1 MNRARTLA
9 LLLLVAT
16 GCGDDG
22 APPRRPLGLT
32 QATAPEPAGQRA
44 EALPAAQDE
53 EKLVHAHHL
62 IAVTGD
68 MGRARQLLTEVLER
82 FTTRRTLRARAAL
95 QLAELA
101 EITGDRRGALVYL
114 ERTKAVIGQGHPLA
128 LEADDRRARILTA
141 TPLADVRGPVPGS
154 VVLKQEPT
162 QVAAAFRQAEKLLAR
177 YHRVV
182 VAPELENINEVLRT
196 KRRALAV
203 AAAAYQKVD
212 AESTGA
218 GKAAARFR
226 LGAMFHHLAEALA
239 FAIPSELLPSVA
251 RQLRRQLQAES
262 TAYLRRALG
271 YYRDAAA
278 VPPGPGTS
286 PWRQLAEREAK
297 TLGIVLKASRK
308 RGK

>member
-1 MNRARTLA
+1 MTRASTLA
-9 LLLLVAT
+9 LLLLVAA
-16 GCGDDG
+16 CGDDG
-22 APPRRPLGLT
+22 TALRPPIGAAQVT
-32 QATAPEPAGQRA
+32 EPEPVGQRT
-44 EALPAAQDE
+44 EALPAPQDD
-53 EKLVHAHHL
+53 EKLVQAHHL

-68 MGRARQLLTEVLER
+68 LVQARQLLTEVLER
-82 FTTRRTLRARAAL
+82 SSTRRTLRARAAL

-114 ERTKAVIGQGHPLA
+114 ERAKAVIGQGHPLA

-154 VVLKQEPT
+154 VPLKQEPT
-162 QVAAAFRQAEKLLAR
+162 QVAAAFRQAEALLAR

-203 AAAAYQKVD
+203 AVAAYQQV
-212 AESTGA
+212 ATGSTGA
-218 GKAAARFR
+218 GRAAARFR

-297 TLGIVLKASRK
+297 TLGLVLKASRK